1 MNWRRIYT
9 SFYYIW
15 MSIQHIVSAKSTE
28 KKNRNNC
35 IILWKW
41 FLHSKSTI
49 ENCKKLFPKKKKNQ
63 FPVKISCH
71 MVMNNKLLLKSSK
84 DHIKK
89 SHPKRKWEVQKI
101 GMLFHGAFLLTMRL
115 HKSYSIRCLQD
126 LSRATGNVE
135 NLLDLLQADKPIKF
149 EWIKRRIRAMWPRW
163 QAAFSSLKKKRNLSN
178 TVQKK
183 VVAPVNV
190 CVFVCH
196 GKPGKSWN
204 LSISFSR
211 PG

>member
-1 MNWRRIYT
+1 M
-9 SFYYIW
+9 
-15 MSIQHIVSAKSTE
+15 VPA
-28 KKNRNNC
+28 
-35 IILWKW
+35 L
-41 FLHSKSTI
+41 KSTI
-49 ENCKKLFPKKKKNQ
+49 ENCKKLFPQKKKNQ

-101 GMLFHGAFLLTMRL
+101 GMLCHGAFLLTMRL

>member
-1 MNWRRIYT
+1 MNVDTTR
-9 SFYYIW
+9 SFCKIHRKKPETTVSFCENGSCTKVYNRKL
-15 MSIQHIVSAKSTE
+15 QEIVSTKE
-28 KKNRNNC
+28 
-35 IILWKW
+35 
-41 FLHSKSTI
+41 
-49 ENCKKLFPKKKKNQ
+49 KNQ

-71 MVMNNKLLLKSSK
+71 MLMNNKLLLKSSK

-101 GMLFHGAFLLTMRL
+101 GMLFHGAILLTMHL
-115 HKSYSIRCLQD
+115 HESYSIRCLQD

-149 EWIKRRIRAMWPRW
+149 EWVKRRIRAMWPRW

-190 CVFVCH
+190 CLFVCH

>member
-1 MNWRRIYT
+1 MRG
-9 SFYYIW
+9 
-15 MSIQHIVSAKSTE
+15 TE
-28 KKNRNNC
+28 KRDV
-35 IILWKW
+35 IPWSL
-41 FLHSKSTI
+41 FTDHALH
-49 ENCKKLFPKKKKNQ
+49 E
-63 FPVKISCH
+63 
-71 MVMNNKLLLKSSK
+71 
-84 DHIKK
+84 
-89 SHPKRKWEVQKI
+89 
-101 GMLFHGAFLLTMRL
+101 
-115 HKSYSIRCLQD
+115 SYSIRCLQD

-190 CVFVCH
+190 CLFVCH

>member
-28 KKNRNNC
+28 KKQKQ
-35 IILWKW
+35 LYHFVKMVPA
-41 FLHSKSTI
+41 LKSTI
-49 ENCKKLFPKKKKNQ
+49 ENCKKLFPQKKKNQ

-89 SHPKRKWEVQKI
+89 SHPKRKWEVQEI
-101 GMLFHGAFLLTMRL
+101 GMLFHGAFLLTMHL
-115 HKSYSIRCLQD
+115 QESYSIRCLQD

-196 GKPGKSWN
+196 GKPAKSWN

>member
-1 MNWRRIYT
+1 
-9 SFYYIW
+9 
-15 MSIQHIVSAKSTE
+15 
-28 KKNRNNC
+28 
-35 IILWKW
+35 
-41 FLHSKSTI
+41 
-49 ENCKKLFPKKKKNQ
+49 
-63 FPVKISCH
+63 
-71 MVMNNKLLLKSSK
+71 
-84 DHIKK
+84 
-89 SHPKRKWEVQKI
+89 
-101 GMLFHGAFLLTMRL
+101 MLFHGAFLLTMRL

-183 VVAPVNV
+183 VVA
-190 CVFVCH
+190 VFVCH

-204 LSISFSR
+204 LTFHF
-211 PG
+211 PGLDSHGI